1 MGILALSRKKRFFGM
16 KQPRANQ
23 ATDHNYRQQMKNKS
37 RAEWTVRKAA
47 TILRIDKS
55 KFSALMKENGIAPRK
70 VDNSHLYPVE
80 ELVAAAI
87 DYKGELT
94 STDRRN
100 HAQAR
105 KIEAELDI
113 IEQKWIKK
121 ADIAKP
127 LGQAVSAI
135 NEVIAKLD
143 VSDQDKA
150 NCTEQLQILL
160 NEYTTDNE

>member
-1 MGILALSRKKRFFGM
+1 M
-16 KQPRANQ
+16 KQHRANQ
-23 ATDHNYRQQMKNKS
+23 ATDTTTGSKMKDQNTE
-37 RAEWTVRKAA
+37 RLEWGVRKAA

-55 KFSALMKENGIAPRK
+55 RFSQLMKENGIAPRK

-87 DYKGELT
+87 DYKGEMT
-94 STDRRN
+94 TTDRRN

-127 LGQAVSAI
+127 LGHAISAI
-135 NEVIAKLD
+135 NEVISKLD
-143 VSDQDKA
+143 VSDEDKA
-150 NCTEQLQILL
+150 NCTEQLQIVLD
-160 NEYTTDNE
+160 EYATDNE